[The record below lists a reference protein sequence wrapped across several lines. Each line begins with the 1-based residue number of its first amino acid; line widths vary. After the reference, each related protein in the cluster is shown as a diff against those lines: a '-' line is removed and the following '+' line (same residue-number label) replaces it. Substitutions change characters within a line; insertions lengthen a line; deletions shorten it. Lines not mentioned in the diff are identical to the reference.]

1 MANAVLITKEKPEI
15 GINEFPLEGLGAG
28 AEDGPHPDPHPA
40 EVTGA
45 VTQT

>member
-1 MANAVLITKEKPEI
+1 MANAVTITKEKPEI

-28 AEDGPHPDPHPA
+28 AHPDPH
-40 EVTGA
+40 TGA